1 MKHSG
6 TGPENI
12 AARSSG
18 TVTDLFNQFMEE
30 KDVFDRSNYRAKFVS
45 GSYNGEVIGHYS
57 QIVWASNTK
66 VGCGLANC
74 SSLGFVYG
82 LFMVC
87 RYQTG
92 NILGY
97 EVYGLG
103 SSTTTSSTSITTT
116 TTTIESTSTQGLTQQ
131 QKDTL
136 LNLHRQARAA
146 VNAPNM
152 QELYWDNELANIAQV
167 NNFLKIKEFF
177 F

>member
-30 KDVFDRSNYRAKFVS
+30 KDAFDRSNYRAKFVS

-92 NILGY
+92 NTIGY

-146 VNAPNM
+146 VNASNM

-167 NNFLKIKEFF
+167 NIYIIFK
-177 F
+177 

>member
-1 MKHSG
+1 M
-6 TGPENI
+6 N
-12 AARSSG
+12 
-18 TVTDLFNQFMEE
+18 E
-30 KDVFDRSNYRAKFVS
+30 KDAFDESNYRENFLS
-45 GSYNGEVIGHYS
+45 TSYNGKVVGHYS

-66 VGCGLANC
+66 LGCGLADC
-74 SSLGFVYG
+74 SGVGSYK

-103 SSTTTSSTSITTT
+103 SSTTTSSTFITTT
-116 TTTIESTSTQGLTQQ
+116 TTTIKPTSTNGLTQQ

-146 VNAPNM
+146 VNASNM
-152 QELYWDNELANIAQV
+152 QELYWDNKLANIAQV